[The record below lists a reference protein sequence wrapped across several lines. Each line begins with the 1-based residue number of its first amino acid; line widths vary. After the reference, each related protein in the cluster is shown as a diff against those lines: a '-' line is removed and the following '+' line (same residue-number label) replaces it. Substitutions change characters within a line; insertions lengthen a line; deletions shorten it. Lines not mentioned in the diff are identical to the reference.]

1 MKWFRPVIVSLL
13 VIAVLCGFFMKLVD
27 AEAFWVFATG
37 LIIYWFKAR
46 DEAKHSGG

>member
-1 MKWFRPVIVSLL
+1 MQYFRPSIVGIL
-13 VIAVLCGFFMKLVD
+13 VLCVVVGFFMKLVD

-46 DEAKHSGG
+46 DEAKTKG

>member
-1 MKWFRPVIVSLL
+1 MQYFRPIIV
-13 VIAVLCGFFMKLVD
+13 AVLVLCAVAGFFMKLVD

-46 DEAKHSGG
+46 DETKGKG